1 MTAGAS
7 RALAFLSNRAS
18 GRTPAVRVRRA
29 CRRAVLAAAIAV
41 AAAVGLAGSESL
53 AARYKAIVVDADTG
67 KVLFSRHADKRHY
80 PASLTKMMTL
90 YLVFEA
96 LESGGLALDQRVRV
110 SRRAAGQT
118 PSRLG
123 LKPGRSISVKHA
135 VLAMITKSANDAA
148 TVLAEAVGGT
158 EVNFANRMTRTAR
171 RIGMKN
177 TVFRNATGLPNR
189 RQYST
194 ARDMTILARRL
205 HDDFPQYYHYFST
218 RSFKWGKR
226 TYVNHN
232 KLLRTYKGVDGLK
245 TGYIRASGFNIATS
259 ARRDG
264 RRVIGVVLGGR
275 TSAWRNRQMA
285 YLLNVAFK
293 RLKASQRVAKRGTA
307 GRKAVASLRIPAPK
321 PRSSK
326 LDLLRSKP
334 PAPVMTAGARETGDW
349 GIQVGTHWT
358 RRLAL
363 RKVRK
368 AAEALPDLP
377 ASVRATVDRTSAGPR
392 RLYRARLWGLSERL
406 ARDACRR
413 LTVRR
418 LACAPVRPK
427 GGLVI
432 IASN

>member
-1 MTAGAS
+1 MFARLMTA
-7 RALAFLSNRAS
+7 RAFCA
-18 GRTPAVRVRRA
+18 
-29 CRRAVLAAAIAV
+29 RAVPAALV
-41 AAAVGLAGSESL
+41 AAAVGLAGSDAL

-67 KVLFSRHADKRHY
+67 KVLFSRHADQRHY

-90 YLVFEA
+90 YLVFDA
-96 LESGGLALDQRVRV
+96 LESGKLALDQRVRV

-123 LKPGRSISVKHA
+123 LKSGRSISVEDA

-148 TVLAEAVGGT
+148 TALAEAVGGT
-158 EVNFANRMTRTAR
+158 EVNFAARMTRTAR

-194 ARDMTILARRL
+194 ARDMTVLARRL
-205 HDDFPQYYHYFST
+205 HGDFPQYYHYFST

-226 TYVNHN
+226 TYRNHN
-232 KLLRTYKGVDGLK
+232 KLLKTYKGVDGLK

-259 ARRDG
+259 ARRGG
-264 RRVIGVVLGGR
+264 RRLVGVVLGGR
-275 TSAWRNRQMA
+275 TPAWRDRQMTH
-285 YLLNVAFK
+285 LLNVAFK
-293 RLKASQRVAKRGTA
+293 RLETSRRAAKRGKA
-307 GRKAVASLRIPAPK
+307 GRKAVASVRIPAPK

-334 PAPVMTAGARETGDW
+334 PAPVVAGMGENVRGTGDW
-349 GIQVGTHWT
+349 GIQVGAHWA
-358 RRLAL
+358 RRVAL
-363 RKVRK
+363 RKIRK
-368 AAEALPDLP
+368 AVEALPDLP
-377 ASVRATVDRTSAGPR
+377 ASVHAAVDRASAGPR
-392 RLYRARLWGLSERL
+392 RFYRARLWGFSERL

-413 LTVRR
+413 LAVRQ
-418 LACAPVRPK
+418 LACVPVRPK
-427 GGLVI
+427 GGLVT

>member
-1 MTAGAS
+1 M
-7 RALAFLSNRAS
+7 
-18 GRTPAVRVRRA
+18 RVRRA
-29 CRRAVLAAAIAV
+29 FRRAVPAALV
-41 AAAVGLAGSESL
+41 AAAVGLAGSGDGL

-90 YLVFEA
+90 YLVFDA
-96 LESGGLALDQRVRV
+96 LESGRLALDQRVRV

-123 LKPGRSISVKHA
+123 LKPGRSISVEDA

-194 ARDMTILARRL
+194 ARDMTVLARRL
-205 HDDFPQYYHYFST
+205 HGDFPQYYHYFST

-226 TYVNHN
+226 TYRNHN
-232 KLLRTYKGVDGLK
+232 KLLKTYKGVDGLK

-259 ARRDG
+259 ARRG
-264 RRVIGVVLGGR
+264 GKRVIGVVLGGR
-275 TSAWRNRQMA
+275 TPAWRDRQMA

-293 RLKASQRVAKRGTA
+293 RLEASRRAAKRGKT
-307 GRKAVASLRIPAPK
+307 GRKAVASIRIPAPK

-334 PAPVMTAGARETGDW
+334 PAPVVAENTRGMGDW
-349 GIQVGTHWT
+349 GIQVGAHWA
-358 RRLAL
+358 RRVAL
-363 RKVRK
+363 RKIREAV
-368 AAEALPDLP
+368 EALPDLP
-377 ASVRATVDRTSAGPR
+377 ASVHAAVDRASVGPR
-392 RLYRARLWGLSERL
+392 QFYRARLWGFSERL

-413 LTVRR
+413 LAVRQ
-418 LACAPVRPK
+418 LACVPVRPK
-427 GGLVI
+427 GGLVT

>member
-1 MTAGAS
+1 MI
-7 RALAFLSNRAS
+7 
-18 GRTPAVRVRRA
+18 RVRRA
-29 CRRAVLAAAIAV
+29 LRRAVPAALV
-41 AAAVGLAGSESL
+41 AAAVGLAASDGL

-90 YLVFEA
+90 YLVFDA
-96 LESGGLALDQRVRV
+96 LESGRLALDQRVRV

-123 LKPGRSISVKHA
+123 LKPGRSISVEDA

-148 TVLAEAVGGT
+148 TALAEAVGGT

-194 ARDMTILARRL
+194 ARDMTVLARRL
-205 HDDFPQYYHYFST
+205 HGDFPQYYHYFST

-226 TYVNHN
+226 TYRNHN

-259 ARRDG
+259 ARRGG
-264 RRVIGVVLGGR
+264 RRIIGVVLGGR
-275 TSAWRNRQMA
+275 TPAWRDRQMA

-293 RLKASQRVAKRGTA
+293 RLETSRRAAKRGKPR
-307 GRKAVASLRIPAPK
+307 RKAVASIRIPAPK

-334 PAPVMTAGARETGDW
+334 AAPVVAGVAGMGESARGTGDW
-349 GIQVGTHWT
+349 GIQVGAHWA
-358 RRLAL
+358 RRVAL
-363 RKVRK
+363 SKIREAV
-368 AAEALPDLP
+368 EALPDLP
-377 ASVRATVDRTSAGPR
+377 ASVHAAVDRASVGPR
-392 RLYRARLWGLSERL
+392 QFYRARLWGFSERL

-413 LTVRR
+413 LAARQ
-418 LACAPVRPK
+418 LACVPVRPK
-427 GGLVI
+427 GGLVTV
-432 IASN
+432 ASN

>member
-1 MTAGAS
+1 MAARMP
-7 RALAFLSNRAS
+7 RARAFPSDRAS
-18 GRTPAVRVRRA
+18 GRTLAARVRRA
-29 CRRAVLAAAIAV
+29 FRWTVLAAPI
-41 AAAVGLAGSESL
+41 AAAVGFAGSESL
-53 AARYKAIVVDADTG
+53 ASRYKAIVVEADTG

-123 LKPGRSISVKHA
+123 LKSGRSISVEDA
-135 VLAMITKSANDAA
+135 VLAMVTKSANDAA
-148 TVLAEAVGGT
+148 TALAEAVGGT

-194 ARDMTILARRL
+194 ARDMTVLARRL
-205 HDDFPQYYHYFST
+205 RRDFPQYYHYFST

-232 KLLRTYKGVDGLK
+232 KLLKTYKGVDGLK
-245 TGYIRASGFNIATS
+245 TGYIRASGFNITTS
-259 ARRDG
+259 ARRNG
-264 RRVIGVVLGGR
+264 KRVIGVVLGGR
-275 TSAWRNRQMA
+275 TSAWRDRQMA
-285 YLLNVAFK
+285 HLLNVAFK
-293 RLKASQRVAKRGTA
+293 KLETPRRAAKRGKT
-307 GRKAVASLRIPAPK
+307 GRKAVASIRVPAPK

-334 PAPVMTAGARETGDW
+334 PAPGAASAETGNW
-349 GIQVGTHWT
+349 GIQVGAHWA
-358 RRLAL
+358 RRIAL
-363 RKVRK
+363 RNVRI
-368 AAEALPDLP
+368 AVEALPGLP
-377 ASVRATVDRTSAGPR
+377 ASVRATVEQASVGSR
-392 RLYRARLWGLSERL
+392 RLYRARLWGFSERL

-413 LTVRR
+413 LAARR

-427 GGLVI
+427 GGLVT

>member
-1 MTAGAS
+1 MI
-7 RALAFLSNRAS
+7 
-18 GRTPAVRVRRA
+18 RVRRA
-29 CRRAVLAAAIAV
+29 FRRAVPAALV
-41 AAAVGLAGSESL
+41 AAAVGLAGAGDGL
-53 AARYKAIVVDADTG
+53 AARYKAIVVEADTG

-90 YLVFEA
+90 YLVFDA
-96 LESGGLALDQRVRV
+96 LESGKLALDQRVRV

-123 LKPGRSISVKHA
+123 LKSGRSISVEDA

-148 TVLAEAVGGT
+148 TALAEAVGGT

-194 ARDMTILARRL
+194 ARDMTVLARRL
-205 HDDFPQYYHYFST
+205 HGDFPQYYHYFST

-226 TYVNHN
+226 TYRNHN
-232 KLLRTYKGVDGLK
+232 KLLKTYKGVDGLK

-259 ARRDG
+259 ARRG
-264 RRVIGVVLGGR
+264 GKRIIGVVLGGR
-275 TSAWRNRQMA
+275 TPAWRDRQMA

-293 RLKASQRVAKRGTA
+293 RLETSRRAAKRGKPK
-307 GRKAVASLRIPAPK
+307 RKTVASVRIPAPK

-334 PAPVMTAGARETGDW
+334 PAPVVAGMADMAGIGENVRGTGDW
-349 GIQVGTHWT
+349 GIQVGAHWA
-358 RRLAL
+358 RRVAL
-363 RKVRK
+363 RKIRK
-368 AAEALPDLP
+368 AVEALPDLP
-377 ASVRATVDRTSAGPR
+377 ASVHAAVDRASVGPR
-392 RLYRARLWGLSERL
+392 RFYRARLWGFSERL

-413 LTVRR
+413 LAVRQ
-418 LACAPVRPK
+418 LACVPVRPK
-427 GGLVI
+427 GGLVTV
-432 IASN
+432 ASN